1 MTVSDETSIADM
13 DSIIH
18 IEEHKSEVSD
28 LKTKNNAT
36 LKSELKKLLTSH
48 DFENIKDVD

>member
-1 MTVSDETSIADM
+1 MTVSDETSIADI

-18 IEEHKSEVSD
+18 IEEQKTED

-36 LKSELKKLLTSH
+36 LKSELKKLLESH